1 MSICHKYIT
10 NEEIKF
16 LLNFCI
22 INYRKILLHNAFH
35 YRFVSIGAIKTINI
49 TNIINRYIHHK
60 KNKYYFLANVQK
72 FHEEKDLCLLLDLYQ
87 LARSLSPNAGT

>member
-16 LLNFCI
+16 LVNFCI
-22 INYRKILLHNAFH
+22 INYMKILLHNAFH

-49 TNIINRYIHHK
+49 TNIINI
-60 KNKYYFLANVQK
+60 
-72 FHEEKDLCLLLDLYQ
+72 
-87 LARSLSPNAGT
+87 